1 MAYYRLYQL
10 RGPRN
15 QVEGFEEFEA
25 NDDAEAM
32 ALAEGFRRLN
42 PMELWSEHRK
52 VRRWDRVAT
61 GVDNRPACD
70 RS

>member
-10 RGPRN
+10 HGPRN
-15 QVEGFEEFEA
+15 EVQGFEEFEA
-25 NDDAEAM
+25 SDDDEAM
-32 ALAEGFRRLN
+32 THAERFWRLN

-52 VRRWDRVAT
+52 VRRWDCVAT
-61 GVDNRPACD
+61 GEDSRPTCD